1 MKDYLKK
8 HQKSVV
14 SYCGVALVLAL
25 VGLLWLT
32 MGGSGKNKRAS
43 TAQSASGSDYYLPD
57 VSDSDGV
64 SADEMKIERVVV
76 TKLLDISESGGD
88 WGGESIVQRTQ
99 TFMVRILTGPYK
111 GVEAEMQL
119 DLTDITGTGK
129 SVIIAKEGD
138 RLLGYFVM
146 DYDTYTLYGTCTG
159 FQRDI
164 PLMWLALGFL
174 VLLLLFFGRNGI
186 KSFSA
191 LIITCVML
199 ILVMIPLVYHGMDP
213 VLAVAIFGTATIVVT
228 LLMVHGPSVSSLA
241 AGMGAIGGVL
251 TSALIAYILKN
262 VIWITGTA
270 DYYYGRDEGTNV
282 CHLADI
288 AFFK

>member
-174 VLLLLFFGRNGI
+174 VIQMTFFRI
-186 KSFSA
+186 
-191 LIITCVML
+191 
-199 ILVMIPLVYHGMDP
+199 
-213 VLAVAIFGTATIVVT
+213 
-228 LLMVHGPSVSSLA
+228 
-241 AGMGAIGGVL
+241 
-251 TSALIAYILKN
+251 
-262 VIWITGTA
+262 
-270 DYYYGRDEGTNV
+270 
-282 CHLADI
+282 
-288 AFFK
+288 